1 MWESIVKVINEASD
15 QWAELSS
22 GKKVGVSAVGVL
34 IITCLVAL
42 GVWVGEKSYEP
53 LYTDLQPDQSIEL
66 VKILQSENIPYMV
79 STDGTTISIPP
90 EFIQPTLMNL
100 AIKGVPGGNKPGME
114 LFDKESF
121 GTSSYVQRI
130 NYTRALQGELT
141 RTINTIRSIKKSTVH
156 ISMPPKSNFFEK
168 TEDPK
173 ASVVVDLKAG
183 NSLTR
188 TEISGIQNLVA
199 FSVEGLRP
207 ERVTVVNST
216 GVALSRNGDAASL
229 LSTTMI
235 ERQKTIEEDFEEK
248 IQDIVGRIV
257 GRGNVVARV
266 NAELDFDPVQEE
278 EKLVDPE
285 RVAATQTNT
294 VEDSVAAN
302 RNAATPPAGAQGAL
316 PGTEG
321 DGGGTNSSQQISKN
335 REKSSFEVS
344 TKIRKTEKAL
354 GSIKRLTVAV
364 LVNGGSVDGSAG
376 EAEGDEGSIRAPAAV
391 TEETRRV
398 IENLVKDTIG
408 YVASRDSVTI
418 ESTQFAV
425 EDFKFADEA
434 LERQERRH
442 LIYSLIR
449 YGTVAL
455 FVLIFFLIVVR
466 PFVRWVTGMSVEKV
480 ETVLPKTV
488 EELEQMTEPETNALP
503 GLANLPILEDTID
516 VDKAEGELLKQKVTA
531 LIDMSPAKA
540 AQILSDW
547 IAATEAA
554 ENAQQK
560 K

>member
-1 MWESIVKVINEASD
+1 MWESIVKVVNEASE
-15 QWAELSS
+15 QWTELSS

-66 VKILQSENIPYMV
+66 VKILQTENIPYMV
-79 STDGTTISIPP
+79 STDGATISIPP

-130 NYTRALQGELT
+130 NYTRAMQGELT
-141 RTINTIRSIKKSTVH
+141 RTINTIRSVKKSTVH

-207 ERVTVVNST
+207 ERVTVVNSN

-316 PGTEG
+316 PGPAS
-321 DGGGTNSSQQISKN
+321 DGGGTSSSQQISKN
-335 REKSSFEVS
+335 REKSSYEVS

-354 GSIKRLTVAV
+354 GAIKRLTVAV
-364 LVNGGSVDGSAG
+364 LVNGGSLDGQAG
-376 EAEGDEGSIRAPAAV
+376 EADGEEGAIRAPAAV

-408 YVASRDSVTI
+408 YVPSRDSVTI
-418 ESTQFAV
+418 ESTQFAE

-540 AQILSDW
+540 AQILTDW
-547 IAATEAA
+547 IAATEVA
-554 ENAQQK
+554 EGQTK